1 MDVRISV
8 LGGDGI
14 GPEVTTESVK
24 VLDAIASRFGHD
36 FTYITGLVG
45 GCAIDATG
53 SALPDDTLNIVLG
66 SDAVLFGAVGGP
78 KWDDLHA
85 KVRPEDGILSLRKGL
100 GLFAN
105 LRPCKVYPQLI
116 DSSPLRPER
125 LVDVDFI
132 MVRELI
138 GGLYFGKPK
147 RRWENS
153 RGRRAVDTLAYSEK
167 EIERVVRI
175 AFELARDRK
184 KRVHSLD
191 KMNVMESSRLWRE
204 VASEVGVEYP
214 DVELI
219 HMLADN
225 AAMQLITNPSVFDVI
240 VAENLFGDIL
250 SDEAA
255 VIGGSLGMLPSAS
268 VSSLPP
274 KHGRRRRGGKPA
286 LYEPIHGSAPDIA
299 GKSLSNP
306 MASIL
311 SAAMLLRLSL
321 GLRAEAEAIENGIDS
336 LLSEGY
342 RTGDIA
348 SNGERPLTTSQVGD
362 MVAGLVVG

>member
-1 MDVRISV
+1 MDARIAV

-14 GPEVTTESVK
+14 GPEVTAESVK
-24 VLDAIASRFGHD
+24 VLDAVGRRFGHE
-36 FTYITGLVG
+36 FTYVTGPVG
-45 GCAIDATG
+45 GTAIDLTG
-53 SALPDDTLNIVLG
+53 HALPADTMNIVLG

-78 KWDDLHA
+78 KWDDPLA

-105 LRPCKVYPQLI
+105 LRPCKVYEQLI
-116 DSSPLRPER
+116 ASSPLRPEL

-132 MVRELI
+132 IVRELT

-167 EIERVVRI
+167 EIGRVVRI

-204 VASEVGVEYP
+204 IATEVGIEYP

-225 AAMQLITNPSVFDVI
+225 AAMQIITNPSIFDVI
-240 VAENLFGDIL
+240 VAENTFGDII

-274 KHGRRRRGGKPA
+274 KNGRRRRGGKPA

-299 GKSLSNP
+299 GKSLANP

-321 GLRAEAEAIENGIDS
+321 GLNAEATAVEGAIDS
-336 LLSEGY
+336 VLSEGY
-342 RTGDIA
+342 RTDDIA
-348 SNGERPLTTSQVGD
+348 SEGERPLTTSQVGD
-362 MVAGLVVG
+362 MVAGLVGG

>member
-1 MDVRISV
+1 MDARIAV

-14 GPEVTTESVK
+14 GPEVTAEAVK
-24 VLDAIASRFGHD
+24 VIDSIGRCFKHD
-36 FTYITGLVG
+36 FTYVTGPVG
-45 GCAIDATG
+45 GVAIDATG
-53 SALPDDTLNIVLG
+53 SALPDDTMNIVLG

-78 KWDDLHA
+78 KWDDPLA
-85 KVRPEDGILSLRKGL
+85 TVRPEDGILALRKRL

-105 LRPCKVYPQLI
+105 LRPCKVYSQLI
-116 DSSPLRPER
+116 HSSPLRPEL
-125 LVDVDFI
+125 LVDVNFLI
-132 MVRELI
+132 VRELT

-147 RRWENS
+147 RRWKNS

-167 EIERVVRI
+167 EIERVIRV

-204 VASEVGVEYP
+204 IAAEVGADYP

-225 AAMQLITNPSVFDVI
+225 AAMQIITKPSVFDVI
-240 VAENLFGDIL
+240 VAENTFGDIL

-255 VIGGSLGMLPSAS
+255 VISGSLGMLPSAS
-268 VSSLPP
+268 ISSLPP
-274 KHGRRRRGGKPA
+274 KNGRRRRGGKPA
-286 LYEPIHGSAPDIA
+286 LYEPIHGSAPDIT
-299 GKSLSNP
+299 GKSLANP

-311 SAAMLLRLSL
+311 SAAMMLRWSF
-321 GLRAEAEAIENGIDS
+321 GMHKEADVMESGIES
-336 LLSEGY
+336 MLAEGY
-342 RTGDIA
+342 RTMDIA
-348 SNGERPLTTSQVGD
+348 SGGERPLTTSQVGD
-362 MVAGLVVG
+362 MVAGLVAG

>member
-1 MDVRISV
+1 
-8 LGGDGI
+8 
-14 GPEVTTESVK
+14 
-24 VLDAIASRFGHD
+24 
-36 FTYITGLVG
+36 
-45 GCAIDATG
+45 
-53 SALPDDTLNIVLG
+53 
-66 SDAVLFGAVGGP
+66 
-78 KWDDLHA
+78 
-85 KVRPEDGILSLRKGL
+85 
-100 GLFAN
+100 
-105 LRPCKVYPQLI
+105 
-116 DSSPLRPER
+116 
-125 LVDVDFI
+125 

-240 VAENLFGDIL
+240 VAENLFGDML

>member
-1 MDVRISV
+1 MSSAVVV
-8 LGGDGI
+8 LPGDGI
-14 GPEVTTESVK
+14 GPEVTAQATR
-24 VLDAIASRFGHD
+24 VLEDVAEKLGFSLEIREALLGGAAFDAVGQPLPEETLALCRDADAIF
-36 FTYITGLVG
+36 L
-45 GCAIDATG
+45 
-53 SALPDDTLNIVLG
+53 
-66 SDAVLFGAVGGP
+66 GAVGGP
-78 KWDDLHA
+78 QWDDLHA

-132 MVRELI
+132 MVRELT

-342 RTGDIA
+342 RTDDIA

>member
-1 MDVRISV
+1 MDARIAV

-14 GPEVTTESVK
+14 GPEVTAEAVK
-24 VLDAIASRFGHD
+24 VIDSIGRCFNHE
-36 FTYITGLVG
+36 FTYVTGPVG
-45 GCAIDATG
+45 GAAIDATG
-53 SALPDDTLNIVLG
+53 FALPDDTMNIVLG

-78 KWDDLHA
+78 KWDDPIA
-85 KVRPEDGILSLRKGL
+85 TVRPEDGILALRKRL

-105 LRPCKVYPQLI
+105 LRPCKVYSQLI
-116 DSSPLRPER
+116 HSSPLRPEL

-132 MVRELI
+132 IVRELT

-167 EIERVVRI
+167 EIERVVRV

-204 VASEVGVEYP
+204 IASEVGTDYP

-225 AAMQLITNPSVFDVI
+225 AAMQIITNPSVFDVI
-240 VAENLFGDIL
+240 VAENTFGDIL

-268 VSSLPP
+268 ISSLPP
-274 KHGRRRRGGKPA
+274 KNGRRRRGGKPA
-286 LYEPIHGSAPDIA
+286 LYEPIHGSAPDIT
-299 GKSLSNP
+299 GKSLANP

-311 SAAMLLRLSL
+311 SAAMMLRWSF
-321 GLRAEAEAIENGIDS
+321 GMHKEADVMENAIES
-336 LLSEGY
+336 MLAEGY
-342 RTGDIA
+342 RTMDIA
-348 SNGERPLTTSQVGD
+348 SGDERPLTTSQVGD
-362 MVAGLVVG
+362 MVAGLVTG

>member
-1 MDVRISV
+1 MDARIAV

-14 GPEVTTESVK
+14 GPEVTVESVK
-24 VLDAIASRFGHD
+24 VLDAVRRRFNHE
-36 FTYITGLVG
+36 FTYVTGPVG
-45 GCAIDATG
+45 GLAIDTTG
-53 SALPDDTLNIVLG
+53 QALPTDTMNIVLG

-78 KWDDLHA
+78 KWDDPLA
-85 KVRPEDGILSLRKGL
+85 KIRPEDGILALRKSL

-105 LRPCKVYPQLI
+105 LRPCKVYEQLI
-116 DSSPLRPER
+116 DTSPLRPEL

-132 MVRELI
+132 IVRELT

-191 KMNVMESSRLWRE
+191 KMNVLESSRLWRE
-204 VASEVGVEYP
+204 IATEVGIEYP
-214 DVELI
+214 DVDLV

-225 AAMQLITNPSVFDVI
+225 AAMQIITNPSIFDVI
-240 VAENLFGDIL
+240 VAENTFGDIL

-268 VSSLPP
+268 ISSLPP
-274 KHGRRRRGGKPA
+274 KNGRRRRGGKPS

-299 GKSLSNP
+299 GKSLANP

-321 GLRAEAEAIENGIDS
+321 GLESEAQAVENAVES
-336 LLSEGY
+336 VLSEGY

-348 SNGERPLTTSQVGD
+348 TTDQRPLTTSQVGD
-362 MVAGLVVG
+362 MIAGLVAG

>member
-1 MDVRISV
+1 MDARIAV

-14 GPEVTTESVK
+14 GPEVTAEAVK
-24 VLDAIASRFGHD
+24 VIDSIGRCFNHE
-36 FTYITGLVG
+36 FTYVTGPVG
-45 GCAIDATG
+45 GAAIDATG
-53 SALPDDTLNIVLG
+53 SALPDDTMNIVLG

-78 KWDDLHA
+78 KWDDPIA
-85 KVRPEDGILSLRKGL
+85 TVRPEDGILALRKRL

-105 LRPCKVYPQLI
+105 LRPCKVYSQLI
-116 DSSPLRPER
+116 HSSPLRPE
-125 LVDVDFI
+125 LLSDVDFI
-132 MVRELI
+132 IVRELT

-147 RRWENS
+147 RRWKNS

-167 EIERVVRI
+167 EIERVVRV

-204 VASEVGVEYP
+204 IASEVGTDYP

-225 AAMQLITNPSVFDVI
+225 AAMQIITSPSVFDVI
-240 VAENLFGDIL
+240 VAENTFGDIL

-268 VSSLPP
+268 ISSLPP
-274 KHGRRRRGGKPA
+274 KNGRRRRGGKPA
-286 LYEPIHGSAPDIA
+286 LYEPIHGSAPDIT
-299 GKSLSNP
+299 GKSLANP

-311 SAAMLLRLSL
+311 SAAMMLRWSF
-321 GLRAEAEAIENGIDS
+321 GMHKEADVMENGIES
-336 LLSEGY
+336 MLAEGY
-342 RTGDIA
+342 RTMDIA
-348 SNGERPLTTSQVGD
+348 SGDERPLTTSQVGD
-362 MVAGLVVG
+362 MVAGLVAG

>member
-1 MDVRISV
+1 
-8 LGGDGI
+8 
-14 GPEVTTESVK
+14 
-24 VLDAIASRFGHD
+24 
-36 FTYITGLVG
+36 
-45 GCAIDATG
+45 
-53 SALPDDTLNIVLG
+53 
-66 SDAVLFGAVGGP
+66 
-78 KWDDLHA
+78 
-85 KVRPEDGILSLRKGL
+85 
-100 GLFAN
+100 
-105 LRPCKVYPQLI
+105 
-116 DSSPLRPER
+116 LRPEL

-132 MVRELI
+132 IVRELT

-153 RGRRAVDTLAYSEK
+153 RGRRAVDTLVYSEK
-167 EIERVVRI
+167 EIERVVRV

-204 VASEVGVEYP
+204 IATEVGIEYP

-225 AAMQLITNPSVFDVI
+225 AAMQIITNPVIFDVI
-240 VAENLFGDIL
+240 VAENTFGDII

-274 KHGRRRRGGKPA
+274 KNGRRRRGGKPA

-299 GKSLSNP
+299 GKSLANP

-321 GLRAEAEAIENGIDS
+321 GLNAEAEVIEGAIDS
-336 LLSEGY
+336 VLSEGY
-342 RTGDIA
+342 RTDDIA
-348 SNGERPLTTSQVGD
+348 ADGERPLTTSQVGD
-362 MVAGLVVG
+362 MVAGLVGG

>member
-1 MDVRISV
+1 M
-8 LGGDGI
+8 
-14 GPEVTTESVK
+14 
-24 VLDAIASRFGHD
+24 
-36 FTYITGLVG
+36 
-45 GCAIDATG
+45 
-53 SALPDDTLNIVLG
+53 
-66 SDAVLFGAVGGP
+66 
-78 KWDDLHA
+78 
-85 KVRPEDGILSLRKGL
+85 
-100 GLFAN
+100 
-105 LRPCKVYPQLI
+105 YPQLV
-116 DSSPLRPER
+116 DSSPLRPEL

-132 MVRELI
+132 IVRELT

-167 EIERVVRI
+167 EIERVVRV
-175 AFELARDRK
+175 AFELARDRN

-204 VASEVGVEYP
+204 IATEVGIEYP

-225 AAMQLITNPSVFDVI
+225 AAMQIITNPSSFDVI
-240 VAENLFGDIL
+240 VAENTFGDIL

-255 VIGGSLGMLPSAS
+255 VLGGSLGMLPSAS
-268 VSSLPP
+268 LSSLPP
-274 KHGRRRRGGKPA
+274 KSGRRRRGGKPA

-299 GKSLSNP
+299 GKSLANP

-321 GLRAEAEAIENGIDS
+321 GLGKEAAIIEQAVES
-336 LLSEGY
+336 VLSEGY
-342 RTGDIA
+342 RTVDIA
-348 SNGERPLTTSQVGD
+348 VGGERPLTTSQVGD
-362 MVAGLVVG
+362 MIAGLVSS

>member
-125 LVDVDFI
+125 LVDVAKA
-132 MVRELI
+132 
-138 GGLYFGKPK
+138 KPANT
-147 RRWENS
+147 R
-153 RGRRAVDTLAYSEK
+153 
-167 EIERVVRI
+167 
-175 AFELARDRK
+175 
-184 KRVHSLD
+184 
-191 KMNVMESSRLWRE
+191 
-204 VASEVGVEYP
+204 
-214 DVELI
+214 
-219 HMLADN
+219 
-225 AAMQLITNPSVFDVI
+225 I
-240 VAENLFGDIL
+240 VACKLCSNAPYR
-250 SDEAA
+250 AA
-255 VIGGSLGMLPSAS
+255 TDDG
-268 VSSLPP
+268 
-274 KHGRRRRGGKPA
+274 
-286 LYEPIHGSAPDIA
+286 EP
-299 GKSLSNP
+299 N
-306 MASIL
+306 
-311 SAAMLLRLSL
+311 
-321 GLRAEAEAIENGIDS
+321 
-336 LLSEGY
+336 
-342 RTGDIA
+342 
-348 SNGERPLTTSQVGD
+348 V
-362 MVAGLVVG
+362 